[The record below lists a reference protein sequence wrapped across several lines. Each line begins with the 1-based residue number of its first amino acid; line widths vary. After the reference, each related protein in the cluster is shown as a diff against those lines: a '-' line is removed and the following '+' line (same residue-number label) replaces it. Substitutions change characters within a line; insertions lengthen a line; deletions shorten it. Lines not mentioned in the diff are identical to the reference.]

1 MTYDQL
7 MAHTFGSLG
16 IDSVMIYNCF
26 DPPYDY
32 THGWPLKLPDV
43 EFGPK
48 TLLVLHF
55 QDFVSVGQPIKELAK
70 VEEKYGANCNQVL
83 VTYWSHGLEQCY
95 QGAINLIEFSN
106 HNLYTCEAIAQRQVE
121 WQHHFEQPRSRAW
134 QCLNGRTCKHRLR
147 AVTILKNWS
156 NGILSY
162 GHEILLDQWDYH
174 SYRGTENDENFVRL
188 APLYAQCAVN
198 IVTETQY
205 DDRPGIVTEKTLQA
219 MIAGQIP
226 IVIGHPGIVQDCQ
239 ELGFDMFEDLVD
251 ISYDWLP
258 NNIRVESAL
267 ELNRELILGNI
278 DLGPYQERLQRQK
291 QFVLDLYP
299 KWIRANFVRLAQSCA
314 IKICHPLF

>member
-106 HNLYTCEAIAQRQVE
+106 HNLYTCEAIAQRIEAGAHQLVAGE
-121 WQHHFEQPRSRAW
+121 PQTQHLAALGSAPR
-134 QCLNGRTCKHRLR
+134 HHH
-147 AVTILKNWS
+147 
-156 NGILSY
+156 GI
-162 GHEILLDQWDYH
+162 
-174 SYRGTENDENFVRL
+174 
-188 APLYAQCAVN
+188 
-198 IVTETQY
+198 
-205 DDRPGIVTEKTLQA
+205 
-219 MIAGQIP
+219 
-226 IVIGHPGIVQDCQ
+226 IG
-239 ELGFDMFEDLVD
+239 
-251 ISYDWLP
+251 
-258 NNIRVESAL
+258 
-267 ELNRELILGNI
+267 
-278 DLGPYQERLQRQK
+278 
-291 QFVLDLYP
+291 
-299 KWIRANFVRLAQSCA
+299 
-314 IKICHPLF
+314 